1 MGPFIKTL
9 FGDARTVAVVAA
21 IVALEFT
28 LVSVGW
34 EREAVLLVPFATM
47 AGVAWLAPVSEVA
60 RVGGVSEGR

>member
-47 AGVAWLAPVSEVA
+47 AGVAWLAP
-60 RVGGVSEGR
+60 R